1 MVAAGMDEGNIIDT
15 IQHARSVNFDL
26 SVNGQVELS
35 KNKVSGRVITAMK
48 SRARSSPP
56 HHTAATPSGKSS

>member
-26 SVNGQVELS
+26 TVNGQVELS

-48 SRARSSPP
+48 SRARSSPA
-56 HHTAATPSGKSS
+56 HHIAATSGKSS